1 MLETHIE
8 KPDVGTAPIRCGF
21 AVSATALAAKNQLTA
36 ADARLLQVAFEL
48 RLSALLPSES
58 SEPSVGSGSLGPSS
72 LADDDTIG
80 RSAGPGYAGIDEPT
94 PVDKSGLVVDHLRRL
109 DKAVR
114 ERRGA
119 ISRTDSHCP

>member
-8 KPDVGTAPIRCGF
+8 KPDDHWNRAHTMRI
-21 AVSATALAAKNQLTA
+21 SALGHGAGRQEPLTA

-94 PVDKSGLVVDHLRRL
+94 PRRQ
-109 DKAVR
+109 
-114 ERRGA
+114 ERARGR
-119 ISRTDSHCP
+119 SP